1 MTFLIVRVNCRRK
14 PFPAAA
20 HAQPHYMADALSSC
34 LAQ

>member
-1 MTFLIVRVNCRRK
+1 MMFLISSVNCRRK

-20 HAQPHYMADALSSC
+20 HAQPHYMAGPLSFC